1 MAFDVRPFLLQTYL
15 LVELGGVLLKTPHP
29 RLDPQKSDRHD
40 GQRCL
45 VNGIVYQRKV
55 RALDNSAP

>member
-1 MAFDVRPFLLQTYL
+1 MAFDVRRFLLQTYL
-15 LVELGGVLLKTPHP
+15 LVELGVVLLKTPQP
-29 RLDPQKSDRHD
+29 RLDSQQSDRYD

-45 VNGIVYQRKV
+45 VNGILYQRKV